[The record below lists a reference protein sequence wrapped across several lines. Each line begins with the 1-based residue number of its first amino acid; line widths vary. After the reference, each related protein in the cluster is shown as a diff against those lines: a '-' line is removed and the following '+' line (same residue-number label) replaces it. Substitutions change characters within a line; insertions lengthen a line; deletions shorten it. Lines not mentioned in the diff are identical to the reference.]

1 MDGITRKQNLYIQ
14 GNSLI
19 KESTPFDMG
28 RRILAYEMAT
38 SAKNIPP
45 VCFNYEPDVTDF
57 IDYFNK
63 LKKEKNISITINT
76 LIIKCIIEG
85 LKAAPKLNS
94 HLNYKYK
101 SARGTLTTFDFVNVN
116 MPTILPDG
124 TMQALNIRNADKYN
138 ICELEQ
144 QIKVLLQKFEDEMA
158 LGQAQIDLSLSQTLS
173 FLAHGK
179 PITCFSRLFWA
190 VFGKERIKM
199 NGYNSLIKY
208 AIEVRKYNKTV
219 KKDTLINKYDLNE
232 GTIMISNIGS
242 IGKNLRGHVTMFEI
256 IPPQIFGVLVGNLQR
271 QAVASN
277 DTQSE
282 FVDVKTVL
290 PLTLAF
296 DHRACD
302 FGNLIPFINRMDA
315 IFANPKILDEWI

>member
-19 KESTPFDMG
+19 KQSTPLDMG

-38 SAKNIPP
+38 SAKSIPH
-45 VCFNYEPDVTDF
+45 VCFNYEPDVTEF
-57 IDYFNK
+57 IKYFNK
-63 LKKEKNISITINT
+63 LKAEKNVSITINT

-101 SARGTLTTFDFVNVN
+101 SARGTLTTFDYVNVN

-138 ICELEQ
+138 LCELEQ
-144 QIKVLLQKFEDEMA
+144 QIKVLLKKFEDEMA
-158 LGQAQIDLSLSQTLS
+158 LGQAQIDLSLSQTLN

-190 VFGKERIKM
+190 LFGKERIRM

-208 AIEVRKYNKTV
+208 FMEVHKYNKTV
-219 KKDTLINKYDLNE
+219 KKDMLINKYDLNE

-242 IGKNLRGHVTMFEI
+242 IGRNLRGHVTMFEI

-271 QAVASN
+271 QSVVSN
-277 DTQSE
+277 SVQSE

-302 FGNLIPFINRMDA
+302 FGNLIPFINRMDEV
-315 IFANPKILDEWI
+315 FANPQILDEWM